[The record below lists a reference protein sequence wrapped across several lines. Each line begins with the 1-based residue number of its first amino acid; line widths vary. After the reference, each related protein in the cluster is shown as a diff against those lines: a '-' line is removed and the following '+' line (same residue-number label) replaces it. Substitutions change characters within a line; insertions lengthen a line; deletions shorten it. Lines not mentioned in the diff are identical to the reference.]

1 MEEIEDYYT
10 WYVIIMKLPDELFW
24 KSEIRFLD
32 RIVENKAAYEG
43 WLAYATRK
51 ESERYGK

>member
-1 MEEIEDYYT
+1 
-10 WYVIIMKLPDELFW
+10 MKLPDELFW